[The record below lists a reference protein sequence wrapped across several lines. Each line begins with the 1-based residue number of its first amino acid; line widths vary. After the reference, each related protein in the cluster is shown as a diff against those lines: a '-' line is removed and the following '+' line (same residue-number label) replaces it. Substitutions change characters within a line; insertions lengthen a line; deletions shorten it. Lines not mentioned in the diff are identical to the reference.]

1 MSEDYEIV
9 CVECG
14 KTFHTSNP
22 RVRKCVECK
31 SAVIHRRLKE
41 YYKNVL
47 KDKRQKANKER
58 RENGVEAVCSVCGS
72 TFITDD
78 RRHKKCPNCL
88 KRTSKTNH

>member
-47 KDKRQKANKER
+47 KDKRQKADKER
-58 RENGVEAVCSVCGS
+58 RENDTGFLLYLCCIYYTTFLYSV
-72 TFITDD
+72 
-78 RRHKKCPNCL
+78 
-88 KRTSKTNH
+88 NH